1 MKQGRDKA
9 FRRAVTTVS
18 IVVVVV
24 LAVAVATLLY
34 LRTTPSRG
42 GVAASLGLARGNDAS
57 HVALVIASPAADGA
71 VVAQLVAIV
80 DSNASQNAST
90 AITDVDPDTKVA
102 IPGTSFDRLRDAYA
116 FGGGAAVVAA
126 LPKPKPELKP
136 QPKPA
141 YVAVPQPVWTAAV
154 DRSRGVTV
162 TLPASLDVFD
172 GTRLTSFSAGEQRI
186 QGEGIAALLMG
197 LAHVPA
203 TDRATVRTQLE
214 RGIAASLAT
223 DAAAT
228 EAGVSSDLSR
238 TALHGW
244 LNGSALKSGGR

>member
-57 HVALVIASPAADGA
+57 RVALVIASPAADGA

-126 LPKPKPELKP
+126 LPKPKPKP

>member
-1 MKQGRDKA
+1 MNQGRDKA

-57 HVALVIASPAADGA
+57 RVALVIASPAADGA

-80 DSNASQNAST
+80 DSSASQNASA
-90 AITDVDPDTKVA
+90 AIVDVDPDTKVA

-126 LPKPKPELKP
+126 LPKPKP

-141 YVAVPQPVWTAAV
+141 YVAVPQHVWTAAV
-154 DRSRGVTV
+154 DHSRGVTV

-214 RGIAASLAT
+214 RGIAASLAA

-244 LNGSALKSGGR
+244 LNGSELKSGGR